1 MEYGGEILMLTW
13 QSSLGL
19 AFDAETLEPTREFT
33 TPMPDGEP
41 TLRFGSEN
49 VAGRKR
55 LRTQRRR
62 RFAGWGLTVAGDGTL
77 LGTDSSAELY
87 TMAMAEDGGL
97 EEKHRVTIRDGRRKV
112 RQHPIYLIVMTERS

>member
-41 TLRFGSEN
+41 PFASALRMFGIGS
-49 VAGRKR
+49 G
-55 LRTQRRR
+55 
-62 RFAGWGLTVAGDGTL
+62 
-77 LGTDSSAELY
+77 
-87 TMAMAEDGGL
+87 
-97 EEKHRVTIRDGRRKV
+97 
-112 RQHPIYLIVMTERS
+112 

>member
-41 TLRFGSEN
+41 PFASRVGSEN
-49 VAGRKR
+49 VWDRKR

-62 RFAGWGLTVAGDGTL
+62 GCRLGADGC
-77 LGTDSSAELY
+77 G
-87 TMAMAEDGGL
+87 
-97 EEKHRVTIRDGRRKV
+97 
-112 RQHPIYLIVMTERS
+112 